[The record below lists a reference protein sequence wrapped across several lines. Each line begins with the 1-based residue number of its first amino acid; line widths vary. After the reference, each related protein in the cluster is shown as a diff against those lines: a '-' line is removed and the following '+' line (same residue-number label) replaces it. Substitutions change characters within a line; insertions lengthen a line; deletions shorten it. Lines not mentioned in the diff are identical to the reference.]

1 MMTVLT
7 KDPAA
12 LDPTIS
18 KMIVNG
24 EVAVD
29 FVERPG

>member
-1 MMTVLT
+1 MMTVFT
-7 KDPAA
+7 KDPATF
-12 LDPTIS
+12 DPAIS
-18 KMIVNG
+18 KMMVNG